1 MRYCSIFLKKRNRK
15 KVFSRIYR
23 TDRNSTTSSILATQ
37 GVSSKTVST
46 AVNSITKG
54 MGTAGVNTTKSM
66 VKIETPATTTSEVS
80 IKTAEDKFKTK
91 K

>member
-1 MRYCSIFLKKRNRK
+1 MSILGNFAFGST
-15 KVFSRIYR
+15 KVVQGVMSTNI
-23 TDRNSTTSSILATQ
+23 STTSSILATQ

-54 MGTAGVNTTKSM
+54 MGIAGVNMTKSM
-66 VKIETPATTTSEVS
+66 VKIETAATTTSEVS